1 MHEVWREELNSIKRL
16 LMNLLLRKRDSRFGE
31 EARRRT
37 ATWYTKAEP
46 LPLAPTF
53 LELIKL
59 LLDVKRVHC
68 RARFFVVEITYA
80 TAEPPNNAR
89 FLKSLPLS
97 SGVYG
102 LTTLHS
108 SGWENVHLRVF
119 ARSYPQHMQG
129 TSRRCTHRHAS
140 CSASARQTDLN
151 CGYLI

>member
-59 LLDVKRVHC
+59 LLDVKRVPMQ
-68 RARFFVVEITYA
+68 RPSRPTTPASSRV
-80 TAEPPNNAR
+80 
-89 FLKSLPLS
+89 SL
-97 SGVYG
+97 
-102 LTTLHS
+102 
-108 SGWENVHLRVF
+108 
-119 ARSYPQHMQG
+119 
-129 TSRRCTHRHAS
+129 
-140 CSASARQTDLN
+140 
-151 CGYLI
+151 